1 VRQLT
6 GGNSKVN
13 ELVQKLDELVDN
25 ETAMMQAET
34 MTGVV
39 HLKAFSLKIQ
49 DLTLELGGTM
59 SKLQSDSVDLGF
71 RVTLVQQSQSRT
83 EENTVDI
90 KKVQTQQNSKLDQIL
105 QLQLQRTANTGS
117 GKQQNEN
124 QETKT
129 SVSEEF
135 KRWKKLAAA
144 LGIEGARDSNKAF
157 YERIRNERVKGTT
170 EWILEDTAV
179 QSWFEGEKPFVV
191 VSGNTGNGKTFIAS
205 RIVEELIANKPNTGN
220 LDKAVAYFFC
230 RKGPGERH
238 SVAFALRS
246 MAYDIAV
253 SDKLFAKRLSD
264 LIKEQKLQS
273 ERPAS
278 DTEVIAAKMESI
290 TAQYNSIVADSDA
303 VADQT
308 STTISESTPTGNGDQ
323 SSYTATEPLLETEHL
338 PHLTGNT
345 NSESE
350 GVSGSIAAPAVGKG
364 VELSEQQNLS
374 SESDSDM
381 EVAEVNFD
389 SKLHRVST
397 AVLQDTPLDD
407 EDEEATVWDIQRHWE
422 QLFVQ
427 SPKSF
432 EKHIYLV
439 IDGLDEC
446 DETEAVA
453 LCAAINAGAGAVA
466 GRAASKVHV
475 LLLMNIDRA
484 TMFES
489 HALTKASC
497 VPISPATVTE
507 DLDRFVRRRISTA
520 WEKKLVHG
528 ELRENC
534 RKVVLD
540 NCSSNFLKASLLV
553 SEVTSL
559 CREDAIRDSLSNL
572 PETAKTLKSATLL
585 VIKRLA
591 SQLDSYDR
599 EDFHVSRKLHPNRI
613 TGQLLLTFDRT
624 FSHGSH
630 VLSASSAWRP

>member
-1 VRQLT
+1 MRQLT

-13 ELVQKLDELVDN
+13 ELVKKLDELVDN

-39 HLKAFSLKIQ
+39 HLKAFSIKIQ
-49 DLTLELGGTM
+49 DLTLELGDTM
-59 SKLQSDSVDLGF
+59 SKLQSDSVDLSF
-71 RVTLVQQSQSRT
+71 RVTLVQQSQSRI
-83 EENTVDI
+83 EENTIDI
-90 KKVQTQQNSKLDQIL
+90 KKAQTQQDAKLNQHEAKLDQIL
-105 QLQLQRTANTGS
+105 QLQLQRTANSGS

-144 LGIEGARDSNKAF
+144 LGVEGARDSNKAF
-157 YERIRNERVKGTT
+157 YERIRNERVQGTT
-170 EWILEDTAV
+170 EWILEDLAV
-179 QSWFEGEKPFVV
+179 QSWFQGEKPFVV

-205 RIVEELIANKPNTGN
+205 RIVEELLANKPNTGN

-230 RKGPGERH
+230 RKGPGERN
-238 SVAFALRS
+238 SVAFALKS

-278 DTEVIAAKMESI
+278 DTEVIAAKMDSI
-290 TAQYNSIVADSDA
+290 TAQYDSIVADSNA
-303 VADQT
+303 VVDQAT
-308 STTISESTPTGNGDQ
+308 APASESTSKDGRDQ
-323 SSYTATEPLLETEHL
+323 SSSTASEPSLESEHA
-338 PHLTGNT
+338 PPLTGNT
-345 NSESE
+345 NSGSE
-350 GVSGSIAAPAVGKG
+350 KVNTANDSTATTVAGDGVQLPEEQDLSLEPDSGVDNAT
-364 VELSEQQNLS
+364 EL
-374 SESDSDM
+374 D
-381 EVAEVNFD
+381 FD
-389 SKLHRVST
+389 PKLRRVST
-397 AVLQDTPLDD
+397 AVLQDKPLDD

-497 VPISPATVTE
+497 VPISPTIVTE
-507 DLDRFVRRRISTA
+507 DLDRFVHRRISTA

-528 ELRENC
+528 DLREDC
-534 RKVVLD
+534 RKAVLA

-572 PETAKTLKSATLL
+572 PETAKTIKSATLL

-599 EDFHVSRKLHPNRI
+599 EDFHVSKNRVPDRK
-613 TGQLLLTFDRT
+613 
-624 FSHGSH
+624 S
-630 VLSASSAWRP
+630 LSQ